1 MVQCFDD
8 VDKISP
14 FMALGDDIYDFNW
27 NKHMMLEPILDDDGK
42 PTGEMKESE
51 TTCVFMSERYNY
63 KPTMDRVLD
72 KIFSSNQNASMEELK
87 EMCEGLGVEPLE
99 YLRKAMLEYITRY
112 DTSSAVNEFSL
123 NGTNV
128 WLDRDT
134 RVSLMNSTT
143 IEKNSGKTNTTLWFG
158 SMKIEVGVDKAIT
171 LLSALEM
178 YALECYNKTA
188 EHKNNV
194 NSLTTV
200 DEILAYDYT
209 QGYPDKLVITTGFL
223 TEE

>member
-1 MVQCFDD
+1 MLKSFDNVANFAAFKVID
-8 VDKISP
+8 NH
-14 FMALGDDIYDFNW
+14 LYDFKW
-27 NKHMMLEPILDDDGK
+27 NKQMMLEPVIGDDGK

-51 TTCVFMSERYNY
+51 DLCTYIIERYPY
-63 KPTMDRVLD
+63 KPTMDVVLTD
-72 KIFSSNQNASMEELK
+72 ILSSNENASMEELK
-87 EMCEGLGVEPLE
+87 DMCDGLGVEPLE

-143 IEKNSGKTNTTLWFG
+143 IEKNSGKTETTLWFG

-209 QGYPDKLVITTGFL
+209 QGYPDKLAITTGFL
-223 TEE
+223 VEE